1 MVSKGRKFFCPAFKE
16 LEGNKH
22 LLWLDEMKKYI
33 PMDRKLKILDVG
45 TGTGFFA
52 FLLADQGHDVTGI
65 DLTPDMIREA
75 QRMSKA
81 LGIPADFYVM
91 DAEMP
96 DFPPGSFDVIV
107 SRNLTWALPHM
118 DRAYQAWRRLLKKDG
133 VLINFD
139 GDYCREK
146 EPRVLPAHHAHTDI
160 APDLMDEYEHLKEE
174 LKDSQQPSPSGTVSF
189 WRGQDFPGYMWIPLF
204 GFTFM
209 VKWMNFIIR
218 PRFLLLPLMYKNGGL
233 IYGKIKKLRPG
244 KYCLLV

>member
-1 MVSKGRKFFCPAFKE
+1 MEALKQRMTDYWSQRVESFSALRLKE

-174 LKDSQQPSPSGTVSF
+174 LKDSQQPRPQ
-189 WRGQDFPGYMWIPLF
+189 WDRQLLARA
-204 GFTFM
+204 GFSRIHVDTSVWFH
-209 VKWMNFIIR
+209 
-218 PRFLLLPLMYKNGGL
+218 
-233 IYGKIKKLRPG
+233 IYGEMDEFYNPTPIFTIAA
-244 KYCLLV
+244 YV